1 MEDTGQDMLMVVVA
15 VLSRLQTK
23 MSPITC
29 AACVAY
35 ELAPLMSQI
44 AIPPACL
51 LLQLSHP
58 RSQVT
63 DFL

>member
-1 MEDTGQDMLMVVVA
+1 MVQVA

-58 RSQVT
+58 RS
-63 DFL
+63 